1 MERNTK
7 AHLAVMGANIIFAI
21 SYSVVKYLSPGV
33 MHPYALNAVRILV
46 SLVFFWGLFALKP
59 GRAGIDRKD
68 IPRFIGCAI
77 TGAMINQLMFIKGVS
92 LTTPIHS
99 SLLSLC
105 TPIFITF
112 IAAWLI
118 KEMLSWLKILGL
130 VFGVSGSLLLI
141 LTKEQQTVAG
151 SNIILGDIMVMINAI
166 SYAFYLVMVR
176 PLMAKYSAIHVLRWV
191 FTFGTVLILPFT
203 LGDFVATDWA
213 AFGLGHWVALT
224 FIAIGATCLA
234 YLFNVYGISVIGPS
248 ATGTYIYTQPIFA
261 AIIAILFAGEHVSW
275 IKLLAAAC
283 IFTGVFL
290 ANYKRS
296 VPETVVE
303 D

>member
-21 SYSVVKYLSPGV
+21 SYSVVKYLTPGV

-59 GRAGIDRKD
+59 GRAGIDKKD
-68 IPRFIGCAI
+68 IPRFLACAI

-118 KEMLSWLKILGL
+118 KEMLSLVENFGIAVWGKWLTLINSNQGTTRGGWKQYYSGRSHGHDQRHLLCIL
-130 VFGVSGSLLLI
+130 SGD
-141 LTKEQQTVAG
+141 G
-151 SNIILGDIMVMINAI
+151 
-166 SYAFYLVMVR
+166 
-176 PLMAKYSAIHVLRWV
+176 
-191 FTFGTVLILPFT
+191 
-203 LGDFVATDWA
+203 
-213 AFGLGHWVALT
+213 
-224 FIAIGATCLA
+224 
-234 YLFNVYGISVIGPS
+234 
-248 ATGTYIYTQPIFA
+248 
-261 AIIAILFAGEHVSW
+261 
-275 IKLLAAAC
+275 
-283 IFTGVFL
+283 
-290 ANYKRS
+290 
-296 VPETVVE
+296 
-303 D
+303 